1 MKLSEIAER
10 LDLDMEDIKELMG
23 LYVET
28 TASDLKELKMAVE
41 SKNSEEVHKKAHSI
55 TGASGNLGL
64 TELYEIA
71 VKINSVA
78 RGNSLDGIES
88 MVEEFSEKFNQLI
101 KDLDL

>member
-23 LYVET
+23 LYLET
-28 TASDLKELKMAVE
+28 TASDLKELKIAVE

-64 TELYEIA
+64 TELHEIA
-71 VKINSVA
+71 TKINSVA

-101 KDLDL
+101 KELD

>member
-23 LYVET
+23 LYLET
-28 TASDLKELKMAVE
+28 TASDLKELKIAVE

-64 TELYEIA
+64 TELHEIA
-71 VKINSVA
+71 AKINSVA